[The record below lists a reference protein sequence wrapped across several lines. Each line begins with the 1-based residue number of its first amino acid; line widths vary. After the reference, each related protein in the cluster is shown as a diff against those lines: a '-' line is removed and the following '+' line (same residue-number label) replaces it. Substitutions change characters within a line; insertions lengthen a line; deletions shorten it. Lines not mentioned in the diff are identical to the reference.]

1 MDVLGLGVQGRGVWS
16 VADGRRERGS
26 MDRIGKGKKKRIGD
40 QCKLQAAAFA
50 FSLLLASALL
60 LICFS
65 RTHPNTCSNKIHIST
80 FLPLSFLCF
89 LLKKNPA
96 FLTWLVVSFPVA
108 KRQVRFELHSSQDL
122 GFYSL

>member
-1 MDVLGLGVQGRGVWS
+1 VSGNSGREENGGMAHSALEMRLACRVFESGEDGCSWGRGVWS

-26 MDRIGKGKKKRIGD
+26 MDGIGKEKKKNRIGD
-40 QCKLQAAAFA
+40 QCKLQAAAAFA

-89 LLKKNPA
+89 LLKKI
-96 FLTWLVVSFPVA
+96 LRL
-108 KRQVRFELHSSQDL
+108 
-122 GFYSL
+122 